1 MKAKE
6 LTAIIPKI
14 RVIDSDTGQV
24 FEGYYCEMPETTY
37 CCLPHPPVKTVRMI
51 LTFAMTDWGL
61 PNNLKLYRIDDDDEV
76 RIFNSKLP
84 KEET

>member
-14 RVIDSDTGQV
+14 RVIDSDTGRV

-51 LTFAMTDWGL
+51 LTYAMTDWGL
-61 PNNLKLYRIDDDDEV
+61 SNNLKPYRIGDDDEV
-76 RIFNSKLP
+76 EIIEAEPQR
-84 KEET
+84 EET